1 MTRSALVRL
10 AAALLTMGSL
20 APANTAVAQPV
31 PVSDL
36 GLLPGDTSVA
46 PATNSQQDHAVAR
59 GGDQTL
65 VVWSDYRSQNVGN
78 STNESAGDIFGV
90 RLDAQGNPID
100 AVPFIIN
107 AAMGVQRYPRVA
119 WNGSAW
125 LVVFES
131 QDPVGGYFGT
141 QVRAVRVTPQGQPL
155 DTTPILFPPTQF
167 DPSTIG
173 LSVAGQNGQWLVT
186 RCLYHDDGY
195 GTFLAGQR
203 IDASGQILDAQPRML
218 LDWIYGG
225 LTLLAADGEYLA
237 AGPTWNNSSELLAQR
252 VGLNAQPIGSPFS
265 VPSLRIA
272 TNGSEHY
279 VAWIENFGTLLGSRM
294 TREGVLLTPAGT
306 ALVSGFSQYTHS
318 TLAHDGANWWLEWG
332 VSDILRTVRISASG
346 AVLDPNGGVLLPIS
360 IGGNVN
366 TAYAPALVG
375 RPGGG
380 VHLFWYDLRVANNYD
395 TNVFV
400 LPISSGNTPGAERCV
415 STSSAS
421 QRAPDFASG
430 PGGQTA
436 LAFVSEFASDDRVLV
451 HLLDATGRPTTA
463 EPIEVYRGP
472 TVGRVGIAWN
482 GSVYLL
488 TWDASTILAR
498 RLTATGALVDP
509 APLDVMPGFA
519 PDVEALG
526 DDFLIA
532 SSRFATY
539 PQTIFAQAIRI
550 DGTTG
555 APLDPGPFIL
565 GGGYVS
571 TGPRVRTDG
580 SRWIVVYHSHW
591 SHDDSHSDPIYNFV
605 DAGGAATPARNPSTF
620 SGNAGTPDVAF
631 SGEKFLFVW
640 RSNSLANANNYISGR
655 VMNPDGTFATGDITI
670 AEAPGRQLRPV
681 VGWDGANFVV
691 AWDDQ
696 RNQHAFFD
704 ERTDIFAARVTE
716 AGVVL
721 DPQAFALSARPD
733 ADAVAAIACRPNGR
747 SLVACSRFVTDAPFD
762 SYRIGLTRL
771 GDAPC
776 PGDANGDGAVNFA
789 DLNIVL
795 SQFGQSGAGL
805 AGDVTGDGAVTFADL
820 NLVLSQF
827 GQVC

>member
-10 AAALLTMGSL
+10 TASVLACASL
-20 APANTAVAQPV
+20 APPNTALAQPV
-31 PVSDL
+31 PVADL

-78 STNESAGDIFGV
+78 ATNESAGDIFAV
-90 RLDAQGNPID
+90 RLDASGAPID
-100 AVPFIIN
+100 AVPVVVS
-107 AAMGVQRYPRVA
+107 AAMGVQRYPKVA
-119 WNGSAW
+119 WNGSDW
-125 LVVFES
+125 LVIFES
-131 QDPVGGYFGT
+131 QDPVGGYFDT
-141 QVRAVRVTPQGQPL
+141 QIRAVRVSAQGEVL
-155 DTTPILFPPTQF
+155 DPTPILLPPAQF
-167 DPSTIG
+167 NTSTIG
-173 LSVAGQNGQWLVT
+173 LSIAGQNGQWLVT
-186 RCLYHDDGY
+186 RCAYHDDGY

-203 IDASGQILDAQPRML
+203 IGASGQILDAQPLML

-225 LTLLAADGEYLA
+225 LTVLAANGEYLV
-237 AGPTWNNSSELLAQR
+237 AGPTWNNSNDILAQR
-252 VGLNAQPIGSPFS
+252 VGTNGQPIGAPFP
-265 VPSLRIA
+265 VPSLNIA
-272 TNGSEHY
+272 TNGAEHY
-279 VAWIENFGTLLGSRM
+279 VTWIVNFGTLLGSRM

-306 ALVSGFSQYTHS
+306 VVVPEFGQYTHS
-318 TLAHDGANWWLEWG
+318 TLAHDGVNWWLEWG
-332 VSDILRTVRISASG
+332 VSDILRTVRISGAG
-346 AVLDPNGGVLLPIS
+346 AVLDPNGGVLLPIT

-366 TAYAPALVG
+366 TAYAPALIG

-380 VHLFWYDLRVANNYD
+380 VNLFWYDLRVANNYD

-400 LPISSGNTPGAERCV
+400 LPISAANTPGAERCV
-415 STSSAS
+415 SVGSSS
-421 QRAPDFASG
+421 QRAPDFAQG

-436 LAFVSEFASDDRVLV
+436 LAFVSEFANDSRVLV
-451 HLLDATGRPTTA
+451 HLLNAAGAPTTT
-463 EPIEVYRGP
+463 EPIEVYRGAS
-472 TVGRVGIAWN
+472 VGRVGIAWN
-482 GSVYLL
+482 GSVYLV
-488 TWDASTILAR
+488 TWDSGVIKAR
-498 RLTATGALVDP
+498 RMTPSGTFLDP
-509 APLDVMPGFA
+509 APFDVMPGFA

-532 SSRFATY
+532 SSRYATY

-550 DGTTG
+550 DGPTG
-555 APLDPGPFIL
+555 TPLDPGPFLL

-571 TGPRVRTDG
+571 SGPRVRTDG

-591 SHDDSHSDPIYNFV
+591 SHDDSHSDPVYNFV
-605 DAGGAATPARNPSTF
+605 SASGVATSPRNPSTF

-655 VMNPDGTFATGDITI
+655 IMNPDGSFATPDFTI

-681 VGWDGANFVV
+681 VGWDGSHFVV

-716 AGVVL
+716 AGDVL
-721 DPQAFALSARPD
+721 DPQAFAVSANPN
-733 ADAVAAIACRPNGR
+733 ADAVAAIACRPDGR
-747 SLVACSRFVTDAPFD
+747 SLVACARFVTQAPFD
-762 SYRIGLTRL
+762 SYRIGLARL

-776 PGDANGDGAVNFA
+776 PGDANGDNAVNFA

-827 GQVC
+827 GLVC